1 MAVSGAAASLRRA
14 LTLLLIACIAGGA
27 LMAGLQPLGALVAVQ
42 LGYAS
47 VAGVASVASVAVAGA
62 QETQDTLSGPDG
74 PGGPALS
81 GGSVAPAPV
90 AFSALELALFERA
103 NADRLAYGLAPLA
116 PDADVLLVARAR
128 AAAQAPAAGLTHFTG
143 DGTKAFVELL
153 AEAGVEYLLAGENLA
168 RLAGPDDT
176 AAERAHLAL
185 MKSPAH
191 RMNVLE
197 PSFDRLAVGATV
209 DSRGQTVFA
218 QIFRA
223 TGQPA

>member
-14 LTLLLIACIAGGA
+14 LTLLLIACVAGSA

-42 LGYAS
+42 LGY
-47 VAGVASVASVAVAGA
+47 ASVASVAVAGA

-74 PGGPALS
+74 PDGPALS

-128 AAAQAPAAGLTHFTG
+128 AAAQAPAAGLTHYTG

-153 AEAGVEYLLAGENLA
+153 AETGVEYLLAGENLA